1 MNEKVIQDLY
11 LRAKGKG
18 YKKSVDDF
26 RLLLATNKEVFEDAY
41 SYVVENGYSKPRD
54 QFAGLVG
61 SKKKE
66 TTELPSTPSI
76 DAGLS
81 ATPSMET
88 PKPSVSSPLK
98 KKINQPSRYNKNI
111 EARDFAEYQKAS
123 YEVINAAKKG
133 DKNAADAA
141 MSRIKGFEAVYGD
154 EILKDSNL
162 SEDKRLANKEYEK
175 FKPKPQE
182 PVRFQETKA
191 PFKPRFEVKETDVE
205 LTEDE
210 LKSSIMA
217 SSIELGLTD
226 DLPELSEQ
234 SRIDQVQSEFDG
246 DTILE
251 QAKDLYNKY
260 IATGISKITRSYTPF
275 ESSPVDKSMRKAVID
290 LDRAG
295 SKYTE
300 DDVIAKAKEIRL
312 QELRE
317 ADTEKAV
324 ANYFRDGSLLFK
336 TDQQEQILEN
346 LKGIKNKKEYQLE
359 KFNSKIAESKSY
371 QAELLRIKKKID
383 SGEKLSESDISDYK
397 YYSNKLAEVADDLQK
412 NYSNINNDVEDIQDI
427 NSEIDL
433 FKRNYTRAT
442 NAAALI
448 GKTTIN
454 MAKGV
459 VGIQT
464 AIQSELN
471 PIDSV
476 GDSWEYAYSKLDDA
490 EKFISENVRG
500 PVKMENLEGV
510 GDWARWAGNTIIEQS
525 PQLALT
531 YFTGGAAPVILGA
544 TSAGNKYMEI
554 KDNPEYSKAQVYL
567 ASILTGG
574 VEALSEK
581 IELDAMRTVFPSMRV
596 AKAAK
601 GADLDLLRRE
611 LRTGM
616 KGEVLNAIE
625 KGAFIASTA
634 NKEGISELVA
644 QVGGNLVDR
653 HVLDKDVS
661 ILDGVADAYLSGAVV
676 GAGLS
681 IAPSVVSSVIA
692 PFSYDPNKELTSNAE
707 KVRQLASLLPEIKNE
722 KDKSI
727 ITGKINALIDKN
739 KAKLDEAISVFNAL
753 SIEDK
758 KEGIKGLERMMA
770 IKKDVQRI
778 LSDKTISSEQATAM
792 VDVYTEEYN
801 DLVKRR
807 LELINKGKNAI
818 QEQTTSEVSVQP
830 EAAVSGEVAQ
840 GTPQAEPQV
849 ITEEGIQEEIIID
862 KPTISINSKAE
873 VDKVISATPETETVQ
888 TFNSDGTVYS
898 DGGLV
903 IPVVSENLTQ
913 EELTPE
919 RIAEF
924 AEKHKNKIGS
934 KAVKIGIYKFPNSNQ
949 VSIDLNI
956 VVPRSNRDVGVEF
969 GRIAGQ
975 ESLFD
980 LDTFE
985 NVKTG
990 ADGSNPMTFTDEQFK
1005 EISRALEEGRMP
1017 NLEQQQ
1023 TVAQEQGTP
1032 TTIEGTR
1039 LRDNIKK
1046 AVAKVFKKFETK
1058 SFKNGAEMKAY
1069 AKQKYGSDIDET
1081 DAARVFATESGSV
1094 EVLVNEELADDT
1106 AFGHEMWHGILLK
1119 AFGDNQVLF
1128 RRFRKSIDKALRDNG
1143 FADIADELDAFTER
1157 YGEDEVPSE
1166 EYLAQLGGMLTS
1178 GRINPE
1184 NLTSEQKNLLQKIKD
1199 IINKFAIELTGQPVF
1214 LKDATA
1220 DTILNFMATMSDMM
1234 AKGEDI
1240 SGFFVEPNKVDESSL
1255 SQKTRAQVVGA
1266 FNGQLN
1272 YNEKGQ
1278 ILAPNGKPSN
1288 LSEDLAKEVRTT
1300 NFKDWFGDWENNPQ
1314 ESSKVVDENGEPLVV
1329 YHGSPF
1335 GGIESFN
1342 RGASAK
1348 SPSGLREFG
1357 TYFTTNKEL
1366 ANLYATSGKLK
1377 EEVLVD
1383 INKKIYQLKNQLEKT
1398 RNSKDYNSIEE
1409 EIKILEISKSP
1420 RVYSAF
1426 LRLDSIKE
1434 FNANKETFEKAWN
1447 KLKVDA
1453 GYKTAINR
1461 DAMQF
1466 LKDGSFGVEK
1476 VDGVKAS
1483 NITDIV
1489 SFADEKNNE
1498 KFVGDVYLVFD
1509 TDNDNI
1515 RLAEPNKVK
1524 TRAKKAKYIPD
1535 NVYNVLTK
1543 DGNGN
1548 IVFHHY
1554 SFEQRDEI
1562 LPMSGSGKNFTSE
1575 EEQRAL
1581 RSVGGL
1587 GMYYTQVGQVEG
1599 GVGPV
1604 RHTVLV
1610 PEEKIYYMNKDEL
1623 NFYDEA
1629 KERFLKYMNRGKPR
1643 EQWTEFAFNPNFQ
1656 VAFITQ
1662 VDSENGF
1669 DMVISKWRNDSD
1681 FRAQSAKPL
1690 KVNEEDIMFDVPEVK
1705 YEVGDLVNIHNKNAV
1720 VLDVTNDGIITYKSS
1735 NSSGKFDV
1743 PLSERS
1749 MRYGKIL
1756 MIEKGPFILN
1766 EETGEFDKVMTRA
1779 SKSGYDKIA
1788 GYDTMQKELEG
1799 VIKRSKSR
1807 GASWDKQLQ
1816 NAMDYM
1822 QQSLVYE
1829 RADDVQ
1835 RNEMIRDLSKMFGK
1849 KMKSAPSAERIL
1861 GMMTSKEDRKNK
1873 KDIIDQIKRD
1883 ARTAKDAVAFINM
1896 IRKDLQNRISGLTKA
1911 GTITLKQATA
1921 ITKAINNVNLTSPD
1935 AVSRLVDYISKVY
1948 ESAEYLTK
1956 LSEANSL
1963 RKKIKKASKGKDVQA
1978 ATANTAKNFSM
1989 VDPKSVKD
1997 IDQYLEN
2004 AKEAL
2009 KSLVPTKAMEDLTVR
2024 LRVAAELEKIN
2035 DYVREEMKLQEK
2047 MKKEELLAKYED
2059 LVESGVLDKSMTYD
2073 EVVQTIKS
2081 LEEADDI
2088 DDSDTKTAIVEF
2100 LKSRF
2105 EELSEVAKGI
2115 LDTGL
2120 DPFSGEIVDLTESQ
2134 VELIEKLLDINFDQL
2149 SPKDMRLAVEYLD
2162 NFTKNQITDGI
2173 AYLTNVNTGIQN
2185 AEKLLKS
2192 GYKSRRLKLFG
2203 SKYVGRVFGE
2213 QFSSLPMVIER
2224 MFGSTRRAMKFS
2236 EMLGL
2241 DRVVNGTAKARRE
2254 AKVAIKEYE
2263 NRFFKIK
2270 DFNSPE
2276 NIYERG
2282 VAAFLMRGDG
2292 TPKEFSRR
2300 MKLVEQSIKALES
2313 GTELEQKKAAVL
2325 KQVYDKFSS
2334 ATNQKEVEALMS
2346 KSNLDAV
2353 KWWINKWNDKY
2364 DALSEVSRNVYNS
2377 VLGSDQDYTPD
2388 TYVKLEAGEK
2398 VESTDKIESAFR
2410 MSTKDYTVK
2419 KKTGVLMEVSRP
2431 NSLPKGRVLS
2441 FDFDYNNSRAFE
2453 SAMIDIETAEG
2464 IRQVYGFINSKSFAE
2479 MGYEI
2484 DMLLLERRINS
2495 YIGAVRGKD
2504 FVPESEIKKASK
2516 AINALVSIGA
2526 ARALGGITQPIKQTI
2541 PVAVNTLINAGRL
2554 DVAAAFDKSVN
2565 DWINRSG
2572 APIANRGLDSLTE
2585 ASKADRYL
2593 DQSAIE
2599 KTGKSFEFI
2608 QKAGE
2613 MWMKVFLSNPDVFIA
2628 RASFISYY
2636 KNELKRQ
2643 GENPDQ
2649 IDWEN
2654 HKPNKKALQYAQAMI
2669 DRQQNIT
2676 DSDLAGEFMRAK
2688 DPIKAISRSM
2698 LFSFMNFVMNQK
2710 NRIYND
2716 VVTMSNGVASK
2727 QEKAEAARSL
2737 AAAGAEMFTFTAIS
2751 TYIGS
2756 LLTQAAYA
2764 ALGFDE
2770 PEEEEERRNK
2780 YAKMGVATNFVNDLL
2795 SPLPMT
2801 NGLIDQ
2807 GVNKALESFYENSQV
2822 PEEERIYLF
2831 EPQDKGPVDALGA
2844 AGIPFTKIS
2853 EAYDNLEIAKTGVFE
2868 KEVFGKKMEYRMQD
2882 EDLEVIR
2889 KMSFIPA
2896 MYSIGLLPTETNALY
2911 NKVIKIAKKRASKEG
2926 GASGGFGKSLYK
2938 SGGSRYKSMY

>member
-1 MNEKVIQDLY
+1 MGGI
-11 LRAKGKG
+11 G
-18 YKKSVDDF
+18 Y
-26 RLLLATNKEVFEDAY
+26 
-41 SYVVENGYSKPRD
+41 P
-54 QFAGLVG
+54 
-61 SKKKE
+61 
-66 TTELPSTPSI
+66 
-76 DAGLS
+76 
-81 ATPSMET
+81 M
-88 PKPSVSSPLK
+88 LK
-98 KKINQPSRYNKNI
+98 KLFKKAGWAVDGGSVMSSFLNKIVKSKTGIGFPVIMSEYSHVSNLTFAKIFEAEMDWMVNSGQVTAEEQLKNVNDYI
-111 EARDFAEYQKAS
+111 ANS
-123 YEVINAAKKG
+123 LIAKKDLSPKMKPDKEG
-133 DKNAADAA
+133 KLVEKNA
-141 MSRIKGFEAVYGD
+141 
-154 EILKDSNL
+154 N
-162 SEDKRLANKEYEK
+162 
-175 FKPKPQE
+175 
-182 PVRFQETKA
+182 A
-191 PFKPRFEVKETDVE
+191 P
-205 LTEDE
+205 
-210 LKSSIMA
+210 
-217 SSIELGLTD
+217 
-226 DLPELSEQ
+226 
-234 SRIDQVQSEFDG
+234 
-246 DTILE
+246 
-251 QAKDLYNKY
+251 
-260 IATGISKITRSYTPF
+260 
-275 ESSPVDKSMRKAVID
+275 
-290 LDRAG
+290 
-295 SKYTE
+295 
-300 DDVIAKAKEIRL
+300 
-312 QELRE
+312 
-317 ADTEKAV
+317 
-324 ANYFRDGSLLFK
+324 
-336 TDQQEQILEN
+336 
-346 LKGIKNKKEYQLE
+346 
-359 KFNSKIAESKSY
+359 
-371 QAELLRIKKKID
+371 
-383 SGEKLSESDISDYK
+383 
-397 YYSNKLAEVADDLQK
+397 
-412 NYSNINNDVEDIQDI
+412 
-427 NSEIDL
+427 
-433 FKRNYTRAT
+433 
-442 NAAALI
+442 
-448 GKTTIN
+448 
-454 MAKGV
+454 
-459 VGIQT
+459 
-464 AIQSELN
+464 
-471 PIDSV
+471 
-476 GDSWEYAYSKLDDA
+476 
-490 EKFISENVRG
+490 
-500 PVKMENLEGV
+500 
-510 GDWARWAGNTIIEQS
+510 
-525 PQLALT
+525 
-531 YFTGGAAPVILGA
+531 
-544 TSAGNKYMEI
+544 
-554 KDNPEYSKAQVYL
+554 
-567 ASILTGG
+567 
-574 VEALSEK
+574 
-581 IELDAMRTVFPSMRV
+581 
-596 AKAAK
+596 
-601 GADLDLLRRE
+601 
-611 LRTGM
+611 LRT
-616 KGEVLNAIE
+616 
-625 KGAFIASTA
+625 
-634 NKEGISELVA
+634 
-644 QVGGNLVDR
+644 
-653 HVLDKDVS
+653 
-661 ILDGVADAYLSGAVV
+661 
-676 GAGLS
+676 
-681 IAPSVVSSVIA
+681 
-692 PFSYDPNKELTSNAE
+692 
-707 KVRQLASLLPEIKNE
+707 
-722 KDKSI
+722 
-727 ITGKINALIDKN
+727 
-739 KAKLDEAISVFNAL
+739 
-753 SIEDK
+753 
-758 KEGIKGLERMMA
+758 
-770 IKKDVQRI
+770 
-778 LSDKTISSEQATAM
+778 
-792 VDVYTEEYN
+792 
-801 DLVKRR
+801 
-807 LELINKGKNAI
+807 
-818 QEQTTSEVSVQP
+818 
-830 EAAVSGEVAQ
+830 
-840 GTPQAEPQV
+840 
-849 ITEEGIQEEIIID
+849 
-862 KPTISINSKAE
+862 
-873 VDKVISATPETETVQ
+873 
-888 TFNSDGTVYS
+888 
-898 DGGLV
+898 
-903 IPVVSENLTQ
+903 
-913 EELTPE
+913 
-919 RIAEF
+919 
-924 AEKHKNKIGS
+924 
-934 KAVKIGIYKFPNSNQ
+934 
-949 VSIDLNI
+949 
-956 VVPRSNRDVGVEF
+956 
-969 GRIAGQ
+969 
-975 ESLFD
+975 
-980 LDTFE
+980 
-985 NVKTG
+985 
-990 ADGSNPMTFTDEQFK
+990 
-1005 EISRALEEGRMP
+1005 
-1017 NLEQQQ
+1017 
-1023 TVAQEQGTP
+1023 
-1032 TTIEGTR
+1032 
-1039 LRDNIKK
+1039 
-1046 AVAKVFKKFETK
+1046 
-1058 SFKNGAEMKAY
+1058 
-1069 AKQKYGSDIDET
+1069 
-1081 DAARVFATESGSV
+1081 FATES
-1094 EVLVNEELADDT
+1094 N
-1106 AFGHEMWHGILLK
+1106 
-1119 AFGDNQVLF
+1119 
-1128 RRFRKSIDKALRDNG
+1128 
-1143 FADIADELDAFTER
+1143 
-1157 YGEDEVPSE
+1157 
-1166 EYLAQLGGMLTS
+1166 
-1178 GRINPE
+1178 
-1184 NLTSEQKNLLQKIKD
+1184 
-1199 IINKFAIELTGQPVF
+1199 
-1214 LKDATA
+1214 
-1220 DTILNFMATMSDMM
+1220 
-1234 AKGEDI
+1234 
-1240 SGFFVEPNKVDESSL
+1240 
-1255 SQKTRAQVVGA
+1255 
-1266 FNGQLN
+1266 
-1272 YNEKGQ
+1272 
-1278 ILAPNGKPSN
+1278 
-1288 LSEDLAKEVRTT
+1288 
-1300 NFKDWFGDWENNPQ
+1300 
-1314 ESSKVVDENGEPLVV
+1314 
-1329 YHGSPF
+1329 
-1335 GGIESFN
+1335 
-1342 RGASAK
+1342 
-1348 SPSGLREFG
+1348 G
-1357 TYFTTNKEL
+1357 TYTP
-1366 ANLYATSGKLK
+1366 
-1377 EEVLVD
+1377 
-1383 INKKIYQLKNQLEKT
+1383 KT
-1398 RNSKDYNSIEE
+1398 YNSIEE
-1409 EIKILEISKSP
+1409 LYKDLEGTFDARGMFMKVLVGVGVKDRYSKIKKYKFPDMVRVSDEVADPRLKGVPSGSAISAIQFDQEKANKFVEDIGSNKDLKKFHSASAVGVDPHISYEYVVEGESLGWLPGVVDVSNAEGMDDETKKWFNEQRRKFAAGEISE
-1420 RVYSAF
+1420 AQ
-1426 LRLDSIKE
+1426 LRS
-1434 FNANKETFEKAWN
+1434 NVTSKA
-1447 KLKVDA
+1447 
-1453 GYKTAINR
+1453 R
-1461 DAMQF
+1461 
-1466 LKDGSFGVEK
+1466 
-1476 VDGVKAS
+1476 AS
-1483 NITDIV
+1483 MPEVTI
-1489 SFADEKNNE
+1489 
-1498 KFVGDVYLVFD
+1498 
-1509 TDNDNI
+1509 
-1515 RLAEPNKVK
+1515 K

-1554 SFEQRDEI
+1554 SFAQRDEI

-1587 GMYYTQVGQVEG
+1587 GMYYTQLGQVEG

-1662 VDSENGF
+1662 VASENGF
-1669 DMVISKWRNDSD
+1669 DMVISKWRNDAD

-1720 VLDVTNDGIITYKSS
+1720 VLDVTDDGIITYKSS

-1766 EETGEFDKVMTRA
+1766 EESGEFEKVMTRA

-1935 AVSRLVDYISKVY
+1935 AVSRLVDYVSKVY
-1948 ESAEYLTK
+1948 DSAEYLTK

-2004 AKEAL
+2004 ANEVL
-2009 KSLVPTKAMEDLTVR
+2009 RSLVPTKAMEDLTVR

-2035 DYVREEMKLQEK
+2035 DYVREEMKLQEE

-2073 EVVQTIKS
+2073 EVVKTIKS

-2088 DDSDTKTAIVEF
+2088 DDSDTKTAIIEF

-2105 EELSEVAKGI
+2105 EELSEMAKGI

-2292 TPKEFSRR
+2292 TPKEFNRR
-2300 MKLVEQSIKALES
+2300 KKLVEQSIKALES

-2325 KQVYDKFSS
+2325 RQVYDKFSS

-2346 KSNLDAV
+2346 KSNIDAV

-2388 TYVKLEAGEK
+2388 TYVKLEAGKK
-2398 VESTDKIESAFR
+2398 VDSTDKVESAFR

-2484 DMLLLERRINS
+2484 DMVLLERRINS

-2593 DQSAIE
+2593 EQSAIE

-2770 PEEEEERRNK
+2770 PEEEEEKRNK

-2868 KEVFGKKMEYRMQD
+2868 KEVFGKKMEYKMQD

-2926 GASGGFGKSLYK
+2926 GASGGAGKSIYK